1 MGSTV
6 PGSSNNNKE
15 QRRAAALVS
24 DCSPSR
30 FSWSFAVHPRGCIF
44 SGAPVLRTIWIPEEL
59 FLFCRLQQFAIL
71 ITCNSVRPETKRNRK
86 NGPSKGKQNRKCGT
100 HGEQNIVYVYALSFV
115 LGKWA
120 SPKKERGKIYVVQHC
135 ILDL

>member
-1 MGSTV
+1 MSLYILIFYIFFKIIINPYQLEQDQEKKDKISKMGSTV

-44 SGAPVLRTIWIPEEL
+44 SGAPVLRTI
-59 FLFCRLQQFAIL
+59 
-71 ITCNSVRPETKRNRK
+71 
-86 NGPSKGKQNRKCGT
+86 
-100 HGEQNIVYVYALSFV
+100 
-115 LGKWA
+115 
-120 SPKKERGKIYVVQHC
+120 
-135 ILDL
+135 